1 MAIFGGMAVGSDL
14 WWGTGYRALFWAFH
28 FPSTELPIFISS
40 NVETITVQL
49 LVVHSL
55 NASLVVTAF
64 P

>member
-1 MAIFGGMAVGSDL
+1 MGSDL